1 MNKYLG
7 YGLWT
12 LGGLVFLAGSGLA
25 YVAMTFDPNE
35 YKPEIIRAVQDST
48 QRTLKIDGNIKLTF
62 FPSLGAHLGAMTL
75 SEVQSDEEFAAI
87 KSADVS
93 LALWPLLRQQV
104 VVSRVA
110 LNGAK
115 LRVVKLRS
123 GKLSVDDLLASK
135 PVAASDGA
143 AAPQGKPVDFD
154 IASVKVADAALI
166 FRDEV
171 TGMEASVSELNLV
184 SGRIADG
191 VPGDIEL
198 SGHIQLNE
206 PKLDLSA
213 RLKTKFQFDLKQD
226 RQQFDGL
233 DIQINGTAL
242 DFTRLSIGVTGE
254 VELHSA
260 SGEFSARELKLTAVG
275 SKGADPFEMRL
286 DLPGAG
292 LLEQRLSATG
302 LGLNGYVTAAAGK
315 LDVAASFASLESNL
329 RQFRIT
335 GLVLSA
341 GMKQP
346 AQAYDL
352 KLFATANGNIETRQ
366 YNLPDMKIS
375 LSAIGDQLPGN
386 ALKGELNGGVQAD
399 LKRQSVQA
407 NFAGKLQQSQLK
419 AKAAVNNFKSPR
431 IRYDIEIDQFDADPY
446 LPKTAAGSEP
456 YPATP
461 EQTLNL
467 DFLKPLNLDGSLR
480 IGALK
485 VLNVKMNRLRAD
497 LKAKGGVLR
506 LAPFNANLYQGN
518 LASELELNVSRAVPQ
533 LAIKAELGGVEIG
546 PLLNDSLQMDFLSG
560 KGNVAVNVVTQG
572 DRASLLQKGLNGKL
586 SLNLADGAVKGIN
599 LAKSVRDFGK
609 GTDRTQGANNEE
621 KTDFSEMKAS
631 FKIANGVAHNDDL
644 LMKSP
649 FLRVGGKGDINLG
662 NESLDYLVKATIT
675 GTSKGQ
681 GGKDEVGGLTVPVRL
696 SGPFTALKYKLE
708 FSAMASDA
716 VKQKLRGL
724 MQQPG
729 GEANSGAEDQLKQG
743 LKRLFK

>member
-1 MNKYLG
+1 M
-7 YGLWT
+7 
-12 LGGLVFLAGSGLA
+12 
-25 YVAMTFDPNE
+25 
-35 YKPEIIRAVQDST
+35 
-48 QRTLKIDGNIKLTF
+48 
-62 FPSLGAHLGAMTL
+62 
-75 SEVQSDEEFAAI
+75 
-87 KSADVS
+87 
-93 LALWPLLRQQV
+93 
-104 VVSRVA
+104 
-110 LNGAK
+110 
-115 LRVVKLRS
+115 
-123 GKLSVDDLLASK
+123 
-135 PVAASDGA
+135 
-143 AAPQGKPVDFD
+143 
-154 IASVKVADAALI
+154 
-166 FRDEV
+166 
-171 TGMEASVSELNLV
+171 
-184 SGRIADG
+184 
-191 VPGDIEL
+191 
-198 SGHIQLNE
+198 
-206 PKLDLSA
+206 
-213 RLKTKFQFDLKQD
+213 
-226 RQQFDGL
+226 
-233 DIQINGTAL
+233 
-242 DFTRLSIGVTGE
+242 
-254 VELHSA
+254 
-260 SGEFSARELKLTAVG
+260 
-275 SKGADPFEMRL
+275 
-286 DLPGAG
+286 
-292 LLEQRLSATG
+292 
-302 LGLNGYVTAAAGK
+302 NGYVTAAAGK

-485 VLNVKMNRLRAD
+485 VSNVKMNRLRAD

-572 DRASLLQKGLNGKL
+572 DRASLLKKGLNGKL
-586 SLNLADGAVKGIN
+586 SLYLADGAVKGIN

-716 VKQKLRGL
+716 VKQKLRSL

>member
-1 MNKYLG
+1 MNKYFK
-7 YGLWT
+7 YGLWM
-12 LGGLVFLAGSGLA
+12 LGGIVFLAGSGVA
-25 YVAMTFDPNE
+25 YVAMTFDPNN
-35 YKPEIIRAVQDST
+35 YKPEIIRAVQSST
-48 QRTLKIDGNIKLTF
+48 HRTVKIDGDIKLTF
-62 FPSLGAHLGAMTL
+62 FPILGVHVGAVTL
-75 SEVQSDEEFAAI
+75 SEVQSEEEFAAI
-87 KSADVS
+87 GSADVS
-93 LALWPLLRQQV
+93 LAVWPLLRQRV

-115 LRVVKLRS
+115 VRVVKLRS
-123 GKLSVDDLLASK
+123 GKLSIDDLL
-135 PVAASDGA
+135 GA
-143 AAPQGKPVDFD
+143 APAKADDRAAEAQGKPVDFD

-166 FRDEV
+166 YRDEV
-171 TGMEASVSELNLV
+171 TGMEASVSKLNLV

-213 RLKTKFQFDLKQD
+213 RLKTKLLFDLKQD
-226 RQQFDGL
+226 RQKFGDLKLQVS
-233 DIQINGTAL
+233 GTAL
-242 DFTRLSIGVTGE
+242 DFTNLAIGATGE
-254 VELHSA
+254 VEMHGA
-260 SGEFSARELKLTAVG
+260 AGEFSTRELKLTAAG
-275 SKGADPFEMRL
+275 SKGSAPFEMRL
-286 DLPGAG
+286 DLPRAG
-292 LLEQRLSATG
+292 VLKQRLTATG
-302 LGLNGYVTAAAGK
+302 LGLNGHVTAAAEK
-315 LDVAASFASLESNL
+315 LDVAASFDTLESNL
-329 RQFRIT
+329 HQFRIA

-341 GMKQP
+341 GVKQP

-352 KLFATANGNIETRQ
+352 RLSATANGNIETRQ

-386 ALKGELNGGVQAD
+386 TLKGELKGGVQAD
-399 LKRQSVQA
+399 LKRQSIQA
-407 NFAGKLQQSQLK
+407 NFAGKIQQSQLK

-446 LPKTAAGSEP
+446 LPKTAAGTKTL
-456 YPATP
+456 PAAP

-467 DFLKPLNLDGSLR
+467 DLVKPLNLEGSLR

-485 VLNVKMNRLRAD
+485 VSNVKMTWLRAD

-518 LASELELNVSRAVPQ
+518 LASELELNASRAVPRF
-533 LAIKAELGGVEIG
+533 AIKAELGGVEIE
-546 PLLNDSLQMDFLSG
+546 PLLKDALQMDFLSG

-572 DRASLLQKGLNGKL
+572 DRVSLLKKGLNGKL
-586 SLNLADGAVKGIN
+586 ALNLTDGAVKGIN
-599 LAKSVRDFGK
+599 LAKSVREFGK
-609 GTDRTQGANNEE
+609 GADRTQGVNKEE

-631 FKIANGVAHNDDL
+631 FKITNGVAHNDDL

-662 NESLDYLVKATIT
+662 NDSLDYLVKATIT

-681 GGKDEVGGLTVPVRL
+681 GGRDEVGGLTVPVHL
-696 SGPFTALKYKLE
+696 SGPFTAPKYKLE

-716 VKQKLRGL
+716 AKQKIRGL
-724 MQQPG
+724 MQKSG
-729 GEANSGAEDQLKQG
+729 GGANSGVEDQLKQG
-743 LKRLFK
+743 LKGLFK